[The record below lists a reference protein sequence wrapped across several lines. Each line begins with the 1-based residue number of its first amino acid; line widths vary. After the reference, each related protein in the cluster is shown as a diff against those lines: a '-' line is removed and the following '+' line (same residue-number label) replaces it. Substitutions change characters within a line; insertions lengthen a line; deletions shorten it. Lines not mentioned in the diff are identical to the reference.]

1 MSDTETCTLAIPL
14 EVREADGGPRFKG
27 VILQEGRA
35 GVQRAELFAPGSVIW
50 PSSGI
55 SIRTAHRGAEVARAV
70 PARHPDGAISIDTKA
85 TPEIR
90 EAFNAG
96 KRYLSIEFH
105 ALREVR
111 TRANV
116 REIQRALCEAAA
128 MTDDPEYVQATAE
141 VRERRRRRAWR

>member
-1 MSDTETCTLAIPL
+1 M
-14 EVREADGGPRFKG
+14 
-27 VILQEGRA
+27 
-35 GVQRAELFAPGSVIW
+35 
-50 PSSGI
+50 
-55 SIRTAHRGAEVARAV
+55 ARAV